1 VRICRRHLPRS
12 SRATRCRG
20 GAAGGQHPGH
30 RGPDAEGVEIVAAA
44 GAVLAFRRLAII
56 DLATGDQPMSADG
69 THHLVFNG
77 EIYNYREV
85 RRSMEHEGVRFSNG
99 IRHRGA
105 AALAHA
111 LRCRRTRGAAGMFA
125 FGFLDVPGRRLLLAR
140 DRLGVKQLYFADV
153 PAGSSLHPSP
163 KRCSRSRGYPPSS
176 PRSTSLP
183 TSRSAASRARHAV
196 SRDPQAPGGRPADV

>member
-1 VRICRRHLPRS
+1 
-12 SRATRCRG
+12 
-20 GAAGGQHPGH
+20 
-30 RGPDAEGVEIVAAA
+30 
-44 GAVLAFRRLAII
+44 VLAFRRLAII

-85 RRSMEHEGVRFSNG
+85 RRSMEHEGVRFSTASDTEVLL
-99 IRHRGA
+99 RSLMRSGA
-105 AALAHA
+105 DGLAE
-111 LRCRRTRGAAGMFA
+111 LRGMFA

-153 PAGSSLHPSP
+153 PRVSSLHPSP

-183 TSRSAASRARHAV
+183 TSRSAASPRPTRCFEG
-196 SRDPQAPGGRPADV
+196 STSSGGRPADV